1 MYHHRLLA
9 ALAVATATS
18 SLFTL
23 PAWAESTTRVNSP
36 GAPYAAS
43 SLADRIVLTPGAN
56 PSTEMGVAFRTDL
69 NQPTAQLQ
77 LGPALAGPTLDAKA
91 NILTGETQRLDAEN
105 GPAYYHQVRLTNLQP
120 DTAYVYRVK
129 GAAGW
134 SEWLQF
140 HTAKE
145 RFAPFNFIY
154 LGDTQNDILSIA
166 SRTTR
171 QALRSTAN
179 PALIVHAGDLVA
191 QGSTLSH
198 DDEWGEWNQVGGYAY
213 GGIPQLPAAGN
224 HEYLDDKRA
233 DGSETR
239 RLGPHFPL
247 QFTLPDN
254 GAEGVKETSYVV
266 DYQGVRFV
274 VLDGTA
280 ALDLGALETQTEWL
294 ERNLRDSKARWN
306 IVVVHQPLYTC
317 ARPGDTEP
325 LKGAWKPLLDRYGV
339 DMVLQGHDHC
349 YSRLTDEAGRDASAK
364 ARAANAPIGPVYMVS
379 VVGSK
384 AYGLNGRA
392 RQQGDR
398 IAEQTQL
405 YQTIAVEENRLAV
418 RTFTADGSLYDA
430 FDIER
435 DGQGKKRLRESESPL
450 PPERFCEGAQG
461 PDGLPCIAR
470 DKSM

>member
-1 MYHHRLLA
+1 MYQHRLLA
-9 ALAVATATS
+9 AIAFATATTG
-18 SLFTL
+18 LLGTT
-23 PAWAESTTRVNSP
+23 AWADSPTRVHSP

-43 SLADRIVLTPGAN
+43 SLADRIVLTPGAD
-56 PSTEMGVAFRTDL
+56 PSTQMGVAFRTDL
-69 NQPTAQLQ
+69 NQQTAQLE

-91 NILTGETQRLDAEN
+91 RAVTGQTQRLDAEN
-105 GPAYYHQVRLTNLQP
+105 GPALYHHVSLNDLQP

-129 GAAGW
+129 GSAGW

-140 HTAKE
+140 HTAKAA
-145 RFAPFNFIY
+145 FDPFTFIY

-171 QALRSTAN
+171 QALRSVAN

-191 QGSTLSH
+191 QGNTLSH

-213 GGIPQLPAAGN
+213 AGTPQLPAAGN
-224 HEYLDDKRA
+224 HEYLDAKRA

-247 QFTLPDN
+247 QFVLPDN

-266 DYQGVRFV
+266 DYQGVRFI

-280 ALDLGALETQTEWL
+280 ALDLGTLPAQTSWL
-294 ERNLRDSKARWN
+294 ERNLKDSKARWN
-306 IVVVHQPLYTC
+306 IVVVHQPIYTC

-325 LKGAWKPLLDRYGV
+325 LKSEWKPLLERYGV

-364 ARAANAPIGPVYMVS
+364 ARAADAPIGPVYMVS

-384 AYGLNGRA
+384 AYGLNDRA
-392 RQQGDR
+392 RRQGDR

-405 YQTIAVEENRLAV
+405 YQTIAVEENSLAV
-418 RTFTADGSLYDA
+418 RTFTADGALYDA

-435 DGQGKKRLRESESPL
+435 DAAGEKRLRESATPL
-450 PPERFCEGAQG
+450 PAERFCDGQSG